1 MIQVTEVRHDGRNPM
16 AEVAPDQDA
25 APSEEAA
32 SSEDAASGEG
42 TAPGPRTPAVTAGVA
57 VLSVLALA
65 FLAVSG
71 YFGYTHRQAERAA
84 QQRSEI
90 VDAASQ
96 GVVNLT
102 TMDFQR
108 ADEDVQ
114 KVLDGSAGEF
124 RDEFEARSKDLIAV
138 MQEAQVKSVGE
149 VRQAAIE
156 RQDGDSADVL
166 VAVAQKVSNAGGAAE
181 EPRSQ
186 RMRVTMQLED
196 GTYKIVKAGFVQ

>member
-1 MIQVTEVRHDGRNPM
+1 MV
-16 AEVAPDQDA
+16 EVAPDEDA
-25 APSEEAA
+25 APDEDTAPD
-32 SSEDAASGEG
+32 EDAAPE
-42 TAPGPRTPAVTAGVA
+42 PRTPAVTAGVA
-57 VLSVLALA
+57 VLSVLALV

-71 YFGYTHRQAERAA
+71 YFGYTHRQAEQEA
-84 QQRSEI
+84 QRRSEI
-90 VDAASQ
+90 VDAARR

-102 TMDFQR
+102 TMDFER

-138 MQEAQVKSVGE
+138 MQEARVTSVGE
-149 VRQAAIE
+149 VREAAIE

-166 VAVAQKVSNAGGAAE
+166 VAVAQKVSNAGGAAD
-181 EPRSQ
+181 EPRGQ

>member
-1 MIQVTEVRHDGRNPM
+1 MV
-16 AEVAPDQDA
+16 EVAPDQDA
-25 APSEEAA
+25 APNEEAA
-32 SSEDAASGEG
+32 SSADAASADG
-42 TAPGPRTPAVTAGVA
+42 AASMSRTPAVTAGVA

-65 FLAVSG
+65 FVAVSG
-71 YFGYTHRQAERAA
+71 YFGYTHWQAERAA
-84 QQRSEI
+84 QQRSE
-90 VDAASQ
+90 VLEAASQ

-102 TMDFQR
+102 TMDFER

-114 KVLDGSAGEF
+114 MVLDGSAGEF
-124 RDEFEARSKDLIAV
+124 RDDFEARSKDLIAV

-166 VAVAQKVSNAGGAAE
+166 VAVTQKVSNAGGAAE
-181 EPRSQ
+181 EPRGQ

>member
-1 MIQVTEVRHDGRNPM
+1 M

-32 SSEDAASGEG
+32 SSEDTASAEG
-42 TAPGPRTPAVTAGVA
+42 TVSVEDTAPKSRTPAVTAGVA

-71 YFGYTHRQAERAA
+71 YFGYAHWQAEQAA

-90 VDAASQ
+90 LDAASE

-102 TMDFQR
+102 TMDFEK
-108 ADEDVQ
+108 ADDDVQ

-181 EPRSQ
+181 EPRGQ